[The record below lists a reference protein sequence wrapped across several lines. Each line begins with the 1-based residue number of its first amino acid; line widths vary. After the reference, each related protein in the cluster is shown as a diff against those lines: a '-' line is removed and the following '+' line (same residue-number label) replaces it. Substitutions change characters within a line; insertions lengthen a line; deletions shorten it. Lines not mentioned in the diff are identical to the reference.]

1 MKMRKMSVWLMLAA
15 LSVALLLSGCGQQDG
30 QTTEMVYHVYFG
42 LNDADT
48 GEQEVTLDDASA
60 YIRGVIESYGYGY
73 TEYRTYGAYT
83 ENGESKGNDTL
94 VYMMVFVEE
103 ENVEKI
109 ANEVI
114 EHLNLAS
121 VLCQKEEMPYTF
133 YVGEEKQS

>member
-15 LSVALLLSGCGQQDG
+15 LSVALLLLSGCGQQDA
-30 QTTEMVYHVYFG
+30 TEMVYHVYFG

-133 YVGEEKQS
+133 YVGEEIQS

>member
-1 MKMRKMSVWLMLAA
+1 
-15 LSVALLLSGCGQQDG
+15 
-30 QTTEMVYHVYFG
+30 
-42 LNDADT
+42 
-48 GEQEVTLDDASA
+48 
-60 YIRGVIESYGYGY
+60 
-73 TEYRTYGAYT
+73 
-83 ENGESKGNDTL
+83 
-94 VYMMVFVEE
+94 MMVFVEE